1 MTEPVK
7 RGPGRPRVDKTQ
19 RKRRVY
25 KLTDPAGVSE
35 RFAFSMSPQLR
46 ADIRDVASTR
56 GVNEADVV
64 REWCEAGV
72 RMHRSDVLR

>member
-1 MTEPVK
+1 VTDPVK
-7 RGPGRPRVDKTQ
+7 RGPGRPRVEKMQ
-19 RKRRVY
+19 RQPRVY
-25 KLTDPAGVSE
+25 KLTEAAGLAE

-46 ADIRDVASTR
+46 ADIRDIASSR

-72 RMHRSDVLR
+72 RMHRSNQ